1 VRSPIAVQVVSKWW
15 MTKWVPTITR
25 DLETPSLTSK
35 FPLLGEFRLHTV
47 AW

>member
-15 MTKWVPTITR
+15 MTKWVPSITR
-25 DLETPSLTSK
+25 DLEIPSLTSK
-35 FPLLGEFRLHTV
+35 FPLGEFTLHKV